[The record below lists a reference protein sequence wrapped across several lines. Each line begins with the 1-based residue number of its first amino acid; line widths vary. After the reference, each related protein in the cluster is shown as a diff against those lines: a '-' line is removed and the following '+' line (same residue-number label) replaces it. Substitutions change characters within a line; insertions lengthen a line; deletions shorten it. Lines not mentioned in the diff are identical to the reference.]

1 MVVLPS
7 FVCVCSAGGC
17 RLGIPPENTQ
27 INVDIQALL
36 GAAGQH
42 WPWWHFAEEKK
53 VSGKAGFVSCLL
65 AEKCCCLCS
74 SWRSCRTSG
83 ARVVRGLVWSC
94 VIVIRVCLSVVRD
107 EKSAW
112 LQQL

>member
-1 MVVLPS
+1 M
-7 FVCVCSAGGC
+7 CVCSAGGC

-53 VSGKAGFVSCLL
+53 VSGKAGFCLL
-65 AEKCCCLCS
+65 S
-74 SWRSCRTSG
+74 PCREMLLF
-83 ARVVRGLVWSC
+83 V
-94 VIVIRVCLSVVRD
+94 
-107 EKSAW
+107 
-112 LQQL
+112 QQLEELPHIWSQGGERACLELCYCYQGLPFCGER